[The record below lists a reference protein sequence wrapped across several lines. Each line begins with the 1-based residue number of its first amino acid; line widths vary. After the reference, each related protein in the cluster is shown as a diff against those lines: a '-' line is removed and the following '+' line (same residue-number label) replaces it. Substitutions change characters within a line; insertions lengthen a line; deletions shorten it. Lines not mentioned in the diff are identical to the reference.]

1 MGMENIYFGERICF
15 RKTEKKSGIAF
26 SLTEG
31 AMPFRCKLWFILRKI
46 CILKCILELKNSLL
60 RDMLFLYFLAEKR
73 RCDMAASYKKL
84 FHLLIEKN
92 MTNAQLQ
99 QEAGFSANIIT
110 RLKRGG
116 YISLESVESI
126 CRVLNCG
133 VDDILEFIP
142 EDNGGKENGLYQKG
156 TGT

>member
-1 MGMENIYFGERICF
+1 MFLFPQNGYEGIDLPRGIGCGERKIYILAKGYVF
-15 RKTEKKSGIAF
+15 A
-26 SLTEG
+26 
-31 AMPFRCKLWFILRKI
+31 KLE
-46 CILKCILELKNSLL
+46 KCILELKNSLL
-60 RDMLFLYFLAEKR
+60 RDMIFLYFLAEKW
-73 RCDMAASYKKL
+73 RCDMAVSYKKL

-92 MTNAQLQ
+92 MANSQLQ

-142 EDNGGKENGLYQKG
+142 EDNGGKENG
-156 TGT
+156 